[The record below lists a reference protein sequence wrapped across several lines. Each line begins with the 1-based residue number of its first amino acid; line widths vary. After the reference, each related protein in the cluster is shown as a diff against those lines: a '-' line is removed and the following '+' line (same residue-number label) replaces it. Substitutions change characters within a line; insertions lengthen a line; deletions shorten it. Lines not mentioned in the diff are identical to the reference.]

1 MIGVNEK
8 QDFVD
13 RQPGVILGVSGGAQH
28 DGQTK
33 RDEFFLHPVSD
44 GHVSHG
50 HGDVLR
56 PREGQSAHVRI
67 RKHFSQN
74 WITCCPKDRMAGFF
88 ILQDQ
93 EGSMSLEQNSRAF
106 INDAIIKEIRDVVS
120 KVAFG
125 NVTITVHNKKITQ
138 IELLEKQRFD
148 QAWSLEG
155 GSGI

>member
-1 MIGVNEK
+1 
-8 QDFVD
+8 
-13 RQPGVILGVSGGAQH
+13 
-28 DGQTK
+28 
-33 RDEFFLHPVSD
+33 
-44 GHVSHG
+44 
-50 HGDVLR
+50 
-56 PREGQSAHVRI
+56 
-67 RKHFSQN
+67 
-74 WITCCPKDRMAGFF
+74 
-88 ILQDQ
+88 
-93 EGSMSLEQNSRAF
+93 MSLEQNSRAF